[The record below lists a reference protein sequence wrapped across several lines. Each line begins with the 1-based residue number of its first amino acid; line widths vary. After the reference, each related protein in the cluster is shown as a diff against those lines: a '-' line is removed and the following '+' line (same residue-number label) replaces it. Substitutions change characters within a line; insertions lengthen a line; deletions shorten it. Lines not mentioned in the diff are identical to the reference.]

1 MRNLLMAAA
10 AFVPLA
16 ILGARALAAD
26 TPAPAGPPPGPGLE
40 LINQRCVFC
49 HNTAQIFSQ
58 RKAPEVWAATVEQM
72 ANRGAEVSPEEMKVI
87 VDYLAKNYGA
97 PAAPA
102 ASPPAAPQQH

>member
-1 MRNLLMAAA
+1 MRNTLLTLAIIAPLA
-10 AFVPLA
+10 AF
-16 ILGARALAAD
+16 GARALAAD
-26 TPAPAGPPPGPGLE
+26 PTVSAAPPSGAGLD

-58 RKAPEVWAATVEQM
+58 RKTPEGWSATVEQM

-97 PAAPA
+97 A
-102 ASPPAAPQQH
+102 ASAQPGSHQN